1 MRNPRGELSESSAI
15 DSVRASVPFRA
26 DCRSMQDKEVE
37 MNSGMMRSFGIAAA
51 CLSLAAIAVA
61 GDDSAKEQSA
71 QAAANELLTSRV
83 AVGYRINPVELRLR
97 GKNLFLVGLG
107 SYLVNAGGGCN
118 DCHTHPSFAPGG
130 DPFKGETEII
140 NTAQFLAGG
149 RQFGPTTSANIT
161 PDENGRPAGLT
172 FEEFEHLLRTGRDE
186 GGEILQVMPWNVYG
200 KMTRFDLR
208 AIYEYL
214 SAIPSLPD
222 NPEPGP

>member
-1 MRNPRGELSESSAI
+1 
-15 DSVRASVPFRA
+15 
-26 DCRSMQDKEVE
+26 
-37 MNSGMMRSFGIAAA
+37 MNLEIMRSLGIATA
-51 CLSLAAIAVA
+51 CLGLTATAVVA
-61 GDDSAKEQSA
+61 DDSAEEQSTRA
-71 QAAANELLTSRV
+71 GANELFASRV

-97 GKNLFLVGLG
+97 GKNRLLVGLG

-140 NTAQFLAGG
+140 NTAKFLAGG
-149 RQFGPTTSANIT
+149 RQFGPITSANIT

-172 FEEFEHLLRTGRDE
+172 FAEFEHLLRTGVEDD
-186 GGEILQVMPWNVYG
+186 GEILQVMPWNVYG
-200 KMTRFDLR
+200 KMTRLDLR

>member
-1 MRNPRGELSESSAI
+1 MSLGL
-15 DSVRASVPFRA
+15 
-26 DCRSMQDKEVE
+26 
-37 MNSGMMRSFGIAAA
+37 MRSFGIVTACLGLTATAVAAA
-51 CLSLAAIAVA
+51 DSAQEQADSAQEQSTRAAASESLA
-61 GDDSAKEQSA
+61 
-71 QAAANELLTSRV
+71 SRV

-97 GKNLFLVGLG
+97 GKNRLLVGLG

-149 RQFGPTTSANIT
+149 RQFGPITSANIT
-161 PDENGRPAGLT
+161 PDANGRPAGLT
-172 FEEFEHLLRTGRDE
+172 FEEFEHLLRTGEDEDE
-186 GGEILQVMPWNVYG
+186 GRILQVMPWNVYG

>member
-1 MRNPRGELSESSAI
+1 
-15 DSVRASVPFRA
+15 
-26 DCRSMQDKEVE
+26 
-37 MNSGMMRSFGIAAA
+37 MNLGIMRSFGIATA
-51 CLSLAAIAVA
+51 CLGLTATAVMA
-61 GDDSAKEQSA
+61 GDSAQEQSTR
-71 QAAANELLTSRV
+71 AAANESFASRV

-97 GKNLFLVGLG
+97 GKNRLLVGLG

-149 RQFGPTTSANIT
+149 RQFGPITAANIT
-161 PDENGRPAGLT
+161 PDEHGRPAGLT
-172 FEEFEHLLRTGRDE
+172 FEQFEHLLRTGEEED
-186 GGEILQVMPWNVYG
+186 GKILQVMPWNVYG
-200 KMTRFDLR
+200 KLTRFDLR

-222 NPEPGP
+222 NPDPGP

>member
-1 MRNPRGELSESSAI
+1 
-15 DSVRASVPFRA
+15 
-26 DCRSMQDKEVE
+26 
-37 MNSGMMRSFGIAAA
+37 MNLGIMRSFGIATA
-51 CLSLAAIAVA
+51 CLGLTATAVMA
-61 GDDSAKEQSA
+61 GDSAQEQAQEQSTR
-71 QAAANELLTSRV
+71 AAANESFASRV

-97 GKNLFLVGLG
+97 GKNRLLVGLG

-149 RQFGPTTSANIT
+149 RQFGPITSSNIT
-161 PDENGRPAGLT
+161 PDEHGRPAGLT
-172 FEEFEHLLRTGRDE
+172 FEQFEHLLRTGEEED
-186 GGEILQVMPWNVYG
+186 GKILQVMPWNVYG
-200 KMTRFDLR
+200 KLTRLDLR

-222 NPEPGP
+222 NPDPGP